1 VSKSNPR
8 VLTALARFLSVLD
21 AAGATLHLPIARRFE
36 LRVEGSGEIVDGRL
50 TDEIE
55 DLEAL
60 VGMRCVASL
69 WVVTLARPGKEQRAY
84 YLTGIRAAPADGA
97 HR

>member
-1 VSKSNPR
+1 MVCCSASSRSP
-8 VLTALARFLSVLD
+8 
-21 AAGATLHLPIARRFE
+21 AASSFAWKGA
-36 LRVEGSGEIVDGRL
+36 EIVDGRL

-84 YLTGIRAAPADGA
+84 YLTGIRAALAD
-97 HR
+97 